1 MIGEYLTECL
11 IGKGVDAKCYLAT
24 KNDQTFCIKMIP
36 IKKNQQKKRINT
48 ENEVE
53 ALERLQ
59 NHENIIK
66 LVESFSI
73 KDESEE
79 VRYIITEAMPMNLEK
94 YLRMKKG
101 AISESTCKK
110 IMFQVMSALNFCH
123 LNLITHQDIK
133 LENITIDPDTM
144 KIKLIDF
151 GYCTNS
157 LNEQEICE
165 LHETQGTPLYL
176 SPEKFMFSKYDGRKS
191 DAWSCGVLMY
201 KLVTGF
207 FPFGEDCKTM
217 NELYGSILHRDY
229 DRLSSGFSSEFTDL
243 IESLL
248 LKDPKERI
256 SLSEALQHSFFS
268 QKKPKSFKRS
278 LINKFFGGSRN
289 RSFNGTTSLN

>member
-1 MIGEYLTECL
+1 MIGEYQTESL
-11 IGKGVDAKCYLAT
+11 IGKGVDAKCYLA
-24 KNDQTFCIKMIP
+24 KRNDQTFCIKMIT
-36 IKKNQQKKRINT
+36 IEKNQEKKRNNT
-48 ENEVE
+48 QNELQ

-59 NHENIIK
+59 NHENIIT
-66 LVESFSI
+66 LVETFET

-151 GYCTNS
+151 GYCS
-157 LNEQEICE
+157 ISFNEQEICE

-207 FPFGEDCKTM
+207 FPFGEDCNSLK
-217 NELYGSILHRDY
+217 ELYGSILHRDY
-229 DRLSSGFSSEFTDL
+229 DRLSCDFSNNFIDL
-243 IESLL
+243 VDSLL

-268 QKKPKSFKRS
+268 QKKPITNKRS
-278 LINKFFGGSRN
+278 LIYKFFGGSKN
-289 RSFNGTTSLN
+289 RSFNGITSIN